1 MKFLEFTTS
10 LQQKLNLIFNNIQ
23 SKLQGPTTQKILANI
38 GWLTIERLLRMGL
51 GFGVGVWVS
60 RYLGPEKLGLYSYA
74 IAFVTIFGTVATLGL
89 ERIVVRDLVRFPE
102 REDRLLGTAL
112 ILKFLAAIIT
122 YLLLLPFS
130 YFLNSGNPEAH
141 FLIGIVGIGIVFQSL
156 DPIDFWFQ
164 SKVQSK
170 YTAYAKSAAFTLIS
184 FIKILLIIFN
194 APLTMFA
201 WAGVAEVGI
210 TSLGLVI
217 AYLRMDATSKKLS
230 YCYTTARHLLKDS
243 SPFILSGLMIMIY
256 MRIDQIMV
264 TRISGEYEA
273 GLYSAAVVIAEAWNF
288 VPLIVV
294 PSVLPNMVTTLA
306 NNEEFFYQ
314 KMQFL
319 YNAIA
324 AFFYAIAIPTTLL
337 SGWIIPTI
345 FGADYADASPML
357 AVLIWSSLF
366 LGLGIARSSFLTAK
380 NWAYLHFFAMASGCV
395 INLSLNFAF
404 IPAFGGLAAAVT
416 TLISYGF
423 AAYLS
428 CFFSK
433 KLIRNGQ
440 MMTAALSFRWRW
452 RGNF

>member
-1 MKFLEFTTS
+1 
-10 LQQKLNLIFNNIQ
+10 
-23 SKLQGPTTQKILANI
+23 
-38 GWLTIERLLRMGL
+38 
-51 GFGVGVWVS
+51 
-60 RYLGPEKLGLYSYA
+60 
-74 IAFVTIFGTVATLGL
+74 
-89 ERIVVRDLVRFPE
+89 
-102 REDRLLGTAL
+102 
-112 ILKFLAAIIT
+112 
-122 YLLLLPFS
+122 
-130 YFLNSGNPEAH
+130 
-141 FLIGIVGIGIVFQSL
+141 
-156 DPIDFWFQ
+156 
-164 SKVQSK
+164 
-170 YTAYAKSAAFTLIS
+170 
-184 FIKILLIIFN
+184 
-194 APLTMFA
+194 
-201 WAGVAEVGI
+201 
-210 TSLGLVI
+210 
-217 AYLRMDATSKKLS
+217 
-230 YCYTTARHLLKDS
+230 
-243 SPFILSGLMIMIY
+243 MIMIY

-345 FGADYADASPML
+345 FGAEYADASPML

-380 NWAYLHFFAMASGCV
+380 NWAYLHFLAMASGCV
-395 INLSLNFAF
+395 INLSLNFVF

-452 RGNF
+452 RGYF